1 MVAKNQS
8 TGRNEDMGRVV
19 TTVKVENVVDLFNA
33 QQGAIPSDQIR
44 QITVADAL
52 VDTGATSFGL
62 PSALIRQLG
71 LVKVAEKR
79 ATTSAGPLTFSVYG
93 PVRITIQDRFMT
105 TDVLEVADG
114 TPTIV
119 GQIPLEGL
127 DFVIDLQGR
136 RLIGN
141 PAHGGEHMLEMFGC
155 ETT

>member
-1 MVAKNQS
+1 
-8 TGRNEDMGRVV
+8 MGRVL
-19 TTVKVENVVDLFNA
+19 TPVKVENVVDLFNA
-33 QQGAIPSDQIR
+33 EQGTIPRDRVRVVS
-44 QITVADAL
+44 VADAL

-62 PSALIRQLG
+62 PTALIKQLG
-71 LVKVAEKR
+71 LVKVGEKR
-79 ATTSAGPLTFSVYG
+79 ATTSHGPATFAIYG

-141 PAHGGEHMLEMFGC
+141 PAHGGEHMLEMYGWQA
-155 ETT
+155 ET

>member
-1 MVAKNQS
+1 
-8 TGRNEDMGRVV
+8 MGRVL
-19 TTVKVENVVDLFNA
+19 TTVKVENVNDLLNA
-33 QQGAIPSDQIR
+33 QQGIIPHEQVR
-44 QITVADAL
+44 QVSISDAL

-62 PSALIRQLG
+62 PSSLIKQLG
-71 LVKVAEKR
+71 LLKFGEKR
-79 ATTSAGPLTFSVYG
+79 ATTSHGPATFAIYG

-127 DFVIDLQGR
+127 DFVIDMQGR

-141 PAHGGEHMLEMFGC
+141 PAHGGEHMLEMYGWQA
-155 ETT
+155 ET

>member
-1 MVAKNQS
+1 MVAINQS
-8 TGRNEDMGRVV
+8 TARNEDMGRVV
-19 TTVKVENVVDLFNA
+19 TNVKVENVNDLLNA
-33 QQGAIPSDQIR
+33 KQGIISSEQIR
-44 QITVADAL
+44 QVNIPDAL
-52 VDTGATSFGL
+52 VDSGATSFGL
-62 PSALIRQLG
+62 PSSLIKQLG
-71 LVKVAEKR
+71 LVKFGEKR
-79 ATTSAGPLTFSVYG
+79 ATTSHGPATFAIYG

-141 PAHGGEHMLEMFGC
+141 PAHGGEHMLEMY
-155 ETT
+155 